1 MAVELNTR
9 RIGNFSSQDNLSG
22 KYGAR
27 DGLYRLAVLG
37 TEPWTAAVCGG
48 STARVIGV
56 IQNTPEQGTAIALAL
71 GDVLPVRT
79 GATFAANTLVMSD
92 SQGRVIPFVAGS
104 GNVDVGTALDA
115 STGPDQ
121 AVSVM
126 MSINFSG
133 NFVSGS
139 APNGAPSQSTVAAT
153 GVTLDQSSFTVSV
166 GGNRKLTATVAPASA
181 SNQTVNWTTSDA
193 TIATVSNTGMVTGVK
208 VGTATI
214 TATTADGGFTAT
226 ATATVSS

>member
-9 RIGNFSSQDNLSG
+9 RIGNYSSQDNLSG

-27 DGLYRLAVLG
+27 DGAYRLAVAG
-37 TEPWTAAVCGG
+37 TAPWTAAVCGG
-48 STARVIGV
+48 PTALVIGV
-56 IQNTPEQGTAIALAL
+56 IQNSPEQGKAIALAL
-71 GDVLPVRT
+71 GDILPVRT
-79 GATFAANTLVMSD
+79 GAAFAANTTVMSD
-92 SQGRVIPFVAGS
+92 NQGRVVPFVAGN
-104 GNVDVGTALDA
+104 GNRDIGTALDA

-121 AVSVM
+121 AVSVQM
-126 MSINFSG
+126 DVKLSANL
-133 NFVSGS
+133 VSGS
-139 APNGAPSQSTVAAT
+139 VPANSPSQSTVAAT
-153 GVTLDQSSFTVSV
+153 GVTLDESSITVSV

-181 SNQTVNWTTSDA
+181 SNQSVTWTTSDA

-208 VGTATI
+208 AGTATI